1 MKSLGLICRC
11 YTDGFGKAQDR
22 FTRVWKT
29 EPDRTELLLLDKVL
43 VHMLTNGS
51 IELIGDQWFGVVYK
65 TNEGDEYYVECDRVS
80 DGIIAIYE
88 EVFMGGFRE

>member
-1 MKSLGLICRC
+1 
-11 YTDGFGKAQDR
+11 
-22 FTRVWKT
+22 
-29 EPDRTELLLLDKVL
+29 
-43 VHMLTNGS
+43 MLTNGS